1 MRTGSPGRRPRRE
14 PTCRRGPTGP
24 REGALQRSLS
34 MSTNPFVDHH
44 LVYAV
49 VLIALAAPGAGATWG
64 PSRAWARLPFVSRRP
79 WLQ

>member
-1 MRTGSPGRRPRRE
+1 
-14 PTCRRGPTGP
+14 
-24 REGALQRSLS
+24 